1 MNREAHGP
9 TCTECA
15 VHCPAEPSTY
25 VHRAH
30 TPADHPEPA
39 PSSASKR
46 TANVYLWNLVVTTRA
61 ELHAVRQ
68 PEDEDGALL
77 WTSFDRFLDVAH
89 TIAPH
94 LAFRL
99 LQVMR
104 AVIATLPTAE
114 APAGT
119 EPP

>member
-1 MNREAHGP
+1 MADDDRADIEEQADRRAI
-9 TCTECA
+9 A
-15 VHCPAEPSTY
+15 VPDSY

-30 TPADHPEPA
+30 IPDANQGTSHRPHSDR
-39 PSSASKR
+39 S
-46 TANVYLWNLVVTTRA
+46 ANVYLVNLVVTTRA
-61 ELHAVRQ
+61 ELHAL
-68 PEDEDGALL
+68 PEPQDEDGALL

-99 LQVMR
+99 LQTMR
-104 AVIATLPTAE
+104 AIIASLPTAE

>member
-1 MNREAHGP
+1 MADDDRADVEDQA
-9 TCTECA
+9 ERAADA
-15 VHCPAEPSTY
+15 VQNTY

-30 TPADHPEPA
+30 TPLADQGSTHRPH
-39 PSSASKR
+39 SGRS
-46 TANVYLWNLVVTTRA
+46 ANVYLVNLVVTTRA
-61 ELHAVRQ
+61 ELHAL
-68 PEDEDGALL
+68 PEPEGEDGALL

-99 LQVMR
+99 LQTMR
-104 AVIATLPTAE
+104 AIIASLQTAE